1 MTVNSFVGLSACDPE
16 SGFNDTT
23 VFLCETEFSRSTRPG
38 PPLTALSFLQG
49 TSSSSPSSS
58 SPHGLILVRPPI
70 TVPAAA

>member
-38 PPLTALSFLQG
+38 PPLTARGPPARRAVLEALGLS
-49 TSSSSPSSS
+49 
-58 SPHGLILVRPPI
+58 
-70 TVPAAA
+70 AAARDGWSG